1 MPGVTDLPNTNGHHC
16 YATSYKCA
24 ARCVDV
30 YVQIA
35 LLLLLVVRSSQ
46 VAPSHPSTWQL
57 GDPPLRN
64 EFLVLGFTVLRS
76 NFNNKFEKFK
86 IKIMWT

>member
-16 YATSYKCA
+16 YATSYEYT
-24 ARCVDV
+24 ARYVNV

-35 LLLLLVVRSSQ
+35 LLLLVVRSSQ

>member
-1 MPGVTDLPNTNGHHC
+1 MQLAINIGIPT
-16 YATSYKCA
+16 
-24 ARCVDV
+24 ARYVDV

-35 LLLLLVVRSSQ
+35 LLLLVVRSSQ
-46 VAPSHPSTWQL
+46 IAPSHPSTWQL

-76 NFNNKFEKFK
+76 NFNNNFEKFK
-86 IKIMWT
+86 IKIMRT

>member
-16 YATSYKCA
+16 YATSYKYT
-24 ARCVDV
+24 ARCVNV
-30 YVQIA
+30 YVQSTI
-35 LLLLLVVRSSQ
+35 LLVVRSSQ
-46 VAPSHPSTWQL
+46 IAPSHPSTWQL

-76 NFNNKFEKFK
+76 NFNNNFEKFK
-86 IKIMWT
+86 IKIMRT

>member
-1 MPGVTDLPNTNGHHC
+1 
-16 YATSYKCA
+16 
-24 ARCVDV
+24 
-30 YVQIA
+30 
-35 LLLLLVVRSSQ
+35 VRSSQ

-76 NFNNKFEKFK
+76 NFNNNFEKFK
-86 IKIMWT
+86 IKIMRT